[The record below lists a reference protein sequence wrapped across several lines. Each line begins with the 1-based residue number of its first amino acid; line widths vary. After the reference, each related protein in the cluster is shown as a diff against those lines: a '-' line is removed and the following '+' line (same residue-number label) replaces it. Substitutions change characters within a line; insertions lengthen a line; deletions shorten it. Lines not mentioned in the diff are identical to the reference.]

1 MKNNE
6 IMPCVAAWMQLEII
20 ILSEISQKEIGKCH
34 VILLR
39 YKI

>member
-20 ILSEISQKEIGKCH
+20 ILSEISQKEKDKYHRISLKC
-34 VILLR
+34 VV
-39 YKI
+39 